1 MIDDPRASLRR
12 GDKLLRQG
20 KVSEA
25 IVIYQ
30 AIAQH
35 YEDCGFLLKA
45 IAVSQQII
53 ELVENSAPKLV
64 EHRLI
69 ATSRRARLHS
79 LLGLESINYLQAIN

>member
-64 EHRLI
+64 DRLI